1 MNFKI
6 KIVYLKKS
14 KESIKKKSI
23 NQNKIYKICQNN
35 FKILLERLKKKKYY
49 NISKKGNL

>member
-14 KESIKKKSI
+14 KESIKKKI
-23 NQNKIYKICQNN
+23 NFGDIATYVN
-35 FKILLERLKKKKYY
+35 R
-49 NISKKGNL
+49 